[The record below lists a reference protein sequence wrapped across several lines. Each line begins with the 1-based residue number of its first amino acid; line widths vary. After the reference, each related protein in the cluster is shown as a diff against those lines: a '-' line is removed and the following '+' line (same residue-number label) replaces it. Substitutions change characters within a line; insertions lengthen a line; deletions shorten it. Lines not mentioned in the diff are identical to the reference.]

1 MCEQCKQQ
9 RINQEFES
17 VLHPEYESAF
27 NQEMEWSNYF
37 SKIKNFTSPFFN
49 WIGGSSSKPSA
60 GYAKPSVKNPK
71 TTGNY
76 QQPLTETQ
84 LVKNAI
90 AAGDR
95 NENSLTDKVFFKRH
109 PELGGKP
116 LYTSQPNFSALSS
129 EWLSIRNNIVRPALQ
144 SPSASP
150 IGSSPAPGYSGGGG
164 TGKTSLQSILNALA
178 KKSYVIYSKPYQLNI
193 VGVRA
198 PYTQSNSFDDSINVF
213 YKDSFGNWQFKSN
226 SATTD
231 PGTFYLN
238 KPIHDSGT
246 AIVVPGQYINS
257 HQIGLHRS
265 SYTALVQRGPLKIIL
280 DANRDNILDFDSR
293 NVITGSSF
301 GINIHKAGTD
311 STDSKVDN
319 FSAGCQVFA
328 RTADFDAFISLC
340 QQHSQLYGNN
350 FTYTLLEEKDLK

>member
-9 RINQEFES
+9 RISQEFEA

-27 NQEMEWSNYF
+27 NQEMEWGSFFSNV
-37 SKIKNFTSPFFN
+37 KNLASPFFN

-60 GYAKPSVKNPK
+60 GYAKPPTKKPK
-71 TTGNY
+71 PTGNY

-90 AAGDR
+90 AGGDR

-116 LYTSQPNFSALSS
+116 LYTSQPNFNALSS
-129 EWLSIRNNIVRPALQ
+129 EWLSIRNNIVRPLLQ
-144 SPSASP
+144 MPSTSP
-150 IGSSPAPGYSGGGG
+150 ISSPPAPGYSGGGG
-164 TGKTSLQSILNALA
+164 TGKTNLQNILNALT

-198 PYTQSNSFDDSINVF
+198 ANAQANSFDDSINVF
-213 YKDSFGNWQFKSN
+213 YKDNFGNWQFKSN
-226 SATTD
+226 PATTD
-231 PGTFYLN
+231 PGTYYLN
-238 KPIHDSGT
+238 NPMNVSGT

-257 HQIGLHRS
+257 HKIGLHRS
-265 SYTALVQRGPLKIIL
+265 SYTALVQQGPLKII
-280 DANRDNILDFDSR
+280 RDTNKDNKLDFNSG
-293 NVITGSSF
+293 NIVTGVY
-301 GINIHKAGTD
+301 GINIHKAG
-311 STDSKVDN
+311 SNSSQVDQW
-319 FSAGCQVFA
+319 SAGCQVFA
-328 RTADFDAFISLC
+328 RSADFDAFISLC

-350 FTYTLLEEKDLK
+350 FTYTLLEEKDL